1 MHLGAV
7 PSTRCGVAAA
17 VDDDEFG
24 HTRAGP
30 VDKTPLF
37 LSWRIA
43 STSCCS
49 GQSLSCCLPQY
60 SVMKFQYS
68 TRTTLGKY
76 APGCGTVKI
85 HSSMVC
91 TFTSSEALVELGLV
105 SFESNSQGQLAM
117 VIYEWS
123 DYQYL
128 GKVTSEIDEYLPV
141 SFSVSPVPQPVH
153 TPC

>member
-7 PSTRCGVAAA
+7 PSTGCGVAAA

-49 GQSLSCCLPQY
+49 GQSLSCCLSQY

-76 APGCGTVKI
+76 APGCGAVKI

-141 SFSVSPVPQPVH
+141 SSSVSPIPQPVH